1 MNYLKDHFLYQIFK
15 ISLNVFKRH
24 RPVIDNSSIMINVNK
39 IKLLESTE
47 SKTTKNE
54 NGENLFYLDITE
66 VVLVHCNIVKHG

>member
-1 MNYLKDHFLYQIFK
+1 
-15 ISLNVFKRH
+15 
-24 RPVIDNSSIMINVNK
+24 MIYVNK

-54 NGENLFYLDITE
+54 NGENSFYLDITE